1 VHAGVPQARERIAGL
16 FWPESADGQALTNL
30 RRELHHVRQVLAEE
44 PSLVVTSRDLCW
56 RDTETCRVDVRVF
69 VFAVSAG
76 GVLYAFAAW
85 RTRYL
90 DSVSA
95 RRLARIPLSLLLL
108 ELSGYC
114 VSAVQL
120 HVHAADVL
128 VRRGVG
134 GDGSRS
140 AVLRERRL
148 DADKSKGRPDLGIL
162 CAREPGIRSLVCFLG
177 SAGPC
182 GRPLDLRRM
191 LDVT

>member
-1 VHAGVPQARERIAGL
+1 MLHVSLLGEQAITRDGTSVHVRSSRGVALVGFLVVHAGVPQARERIAGL

-140 AVLRERRL
+140 AVLWCVL
-148 DADKSKGRPDLGIL
+148 KG
-162 CAREPGIRSLVCFLG
+162 E
-177 SAGPC
+177 
-182 GRPLDLRRM
+182 
-191 LDVT
+191 